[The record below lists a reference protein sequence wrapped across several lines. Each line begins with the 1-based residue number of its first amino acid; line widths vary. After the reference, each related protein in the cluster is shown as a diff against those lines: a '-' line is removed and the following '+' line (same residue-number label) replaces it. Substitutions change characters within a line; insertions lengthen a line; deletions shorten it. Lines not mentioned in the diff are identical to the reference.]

1 MRGKQMNADVGLPS
15 THSKG
20 MGPACRHTRFAARL
34 ALFVA
39 LALGPSASAQI
50 TFDNTTSATIMA
62 TTLTFDHLIGGGVDR
77 LLVLGIS
84 VEGSTGNADVTG
96 SPTYNGVAFTKAID
110 NITGTSVDMNTEI
123 WYMLEAQLPA
133 AGTYTVSITAS
144 IADDITAGAVSVTDA
159 AQQPPETTGFNADNQ
174 TGASTIQTTV
184 TTLTDGA
191 WIFGCVG
198 SGNAL
203 TGFTPDAGE
212 TEQWD
217 VLASSSRGAG
227 RTKVSPTAGA
237 LTMGWTAESAS
248 NRISHAVAAFAEVV
262 CSVDADC
269 DDGNACTADT
279 CNAGSCLNSVE
290 SAGTVCRASAAP
302 CDATETCD
310 GVSITCPVDGLEP
323 DDTPCDDGVA
333 CTDATCQA
341 GTCVFADDTGQITV
355 NVEVDAIDTGVTR
368 TLDFLITNCGGSFNA
383 KTASD
388 VFDGTGFGTRVL
400 SNINADADWIAVR
413 EGHTLR
419 RLAPLSFLSCA
430 ATVDLTGINALV
442 SGDFQDGAAISQDGL
457 CDITDFSVLARVFN
471 TGVVASSGIGAD
483 ATGDGTQGATDF
495 AAIQVNFFSV
505 GEAVAAC
512 PASLDVG
519 RVRVIG
525 LGDVTQAV
533 PLSAIPVDALP
544 MIGAEAADL
553 NGDGMVDASDIREFA
568 RRHNLPL
575 SRSFERTLSRLESG
589 EVGRRRQ

>member
-1 MRGKQMNADVGLPS
+1 MNIRIGHFSFARIRFSTAGATALSNLLNTIVCRGGRAGKQMNADVGLPS

-39 LALGPSASAQI
+39 LAHGPSASAQI
-50 TFDNTTSATIMA
+50 TFDNTTSA
-62 TTLTFDHLIGGGVDR
+62 
-77 LLVLGIS
+77 
-84 VEGSTGNADVTG
+84 
-96 SPTYNGVAFTKAID
+96 
-110 NITGTSVDMNTEI
+110 
-123 WYMLEAQLPA
+123 
-133 AGTYTVSITAS
+133 
-144 IADDITAGAVSVTDA
+144 
-159 AQQPPETTGFNADNQ
+159 
-174 TGASTIQTTV
+174 
-184 TTLTDGA
+184 
-191 WIFGCVG
+191 
-198 SGNAL
+198 
-203 TGFTPDAGE
+203 
-212 TEQWD
+212 
-217 VLASSSRGAG
+217 
-227 RTKVSPTAGA
+227 
-237 LTMGWTAESAS
+237 

-262 CSVDADC
+262 CSVDTDC

-341 GTCVFADDTGQITV
+341 GTCVFADDTGQIIV
-355 NVEVDAIDTGVTR
+355 NVEVDVINTGVTR

-383 KTASD
+383 KTASV

-589 EVGRRRQ
+589 KVGRRRR